1 MPLGDHFNLTC
12 CTIDIVIL
20 NSDLG
25 IADSSTHLMRRNT
38 RLDEW
43 YDVYTKHSTHRLP
56 PWKKGDQRST
66 LLRSHAELAVED
78 SLLVEAFS
86 KDCTQCQVTTSS
98 FEPTE

>member
-1 MPLGDHFNLTC
+1 
-12 CTIDIVIL
+12 
-20 NSDLG
+20 
-25 IADSSTHLMRRNT
+25 MRRNT
-38 RLDEW
+38 PLDEW

-56 PWKKGDQRST
+56 PWKKGDQRNT